1 MVDSLPNV
9 VGACRDSSGASDEA
23 PFLATDESWGGKQE
37 KTMSKKI
44 RLSTVGFAAFVALI
58 APSKPAAAN
67 FFCDFFGLFCRV
79 DCGSLKPVANF
90 GKNPGKLEMC
100 AYVPPNLPQD
110 RPLVVALHGCTQQA
124 KDYGDGP
131 GWTKLADEY
140 RFALLL
146 PQQTKANNQ
155 NTCFNWFQPDDVKR
169 HDADGTTGEAA
180 SIWAMV
186 QKMQTDFK
194 TDPHQVYVT
203 GLSAGG
209 AMAAALLA
217 AYPEVFKAA
226 AIVAGIPAGC
236 AQGLGDAFS
245 CINPGKDLSPKEWG
259 DRVRAAAGHADGGN
273 VPKVAVWQGS
283 ADRTVNPM
291 NAGELVDEWTNVVG
305 IDQTPDKTATVNG
318 AGYKGY
324 ADASGTVLVEEY
336 VIPGMDHGVAVDPTH
351 GCGKAAPFI
360 LDKGIC
366 SSRLIVTFWGLQPN

>member
-1 MVDSLPNV
+1 M
-9 VGACRDSSGASDEA
+9 RRKTK
-23 PFLATDESWGGKQE
+23 LATIG
-37 KTMSKKI
+37 I
-44 RLSTVGFAAFVALI
+44 AVAVGSLAI
-58 APSKPAAAN
+58 AGPADAGIFDN
-67 FFCDFFGLFCRV
+67 LLCSLGIKYFCPRNGP
-79 DCGSLKPVANF
+79 DCGSLTAVTDF
-90 GKNPGKLEMC
+90 GKNPGELEMC
-100 AYVPPNLPQD
+100 AYVPSRLAEN

-124 KDYGDGP
+124 KDYDDGP

-169 HDADGTTGEAA
+169 HDAGGTTGEAA

-186 QKMQTDFK
+186 QKMQTDYK

-209 AMAAALLA
+209 AMTAALLA
-217 AYPEVFKAA
+217 AYPEVFKAGA
-226 AIVAGIPAGC
+226 VVAGIPAGC
-236 AQGLGDAFS
+236 AQGVGDAFS
-245 CINPGKDLSPKEWG
+245 CMNPGKNLSPKEWG
-259 DRVRAAAGHADGGN
+259 DRVRAAAPGHAAGSK

-283 ADRTVNPM
+283 ADGTVNPM
-291 NAGELVDEWTNVVG
+291 NAGELVDEWTDVLG

-336 VIPGMDHGVAVDPTH
+336 IIPGMDHGVAVDPPH
-351 GCGKAAPFI
+351 GCGKAAPYI